1 MKELFAQADR
11 TQEGDR
17 FLCNKRAIRVSRAS
31 CLEYNGR
38 PLRTLWAMAEKDF
51 AERLLRGL
59 LVTCSEISFVAA
71 LLMAVGGA
79 GVLICQCGFWLREGR
94 WTYFTVGNA
103 LGDPPRS
110 TWSGAGQIIEW
121 IWLQPLWAG
130 LFAAGWLALGL
141 SVLLYNAVKKA

>member
-1 MKELFAQADR
+1 
-11 TQEGDR
+11 
-17 FLCNKRAIRVSRAS
+17 
-31 CLEYNGR
+31 
-38 PLRTLWAMAEKDF
+38 MAEKDF

-59 LVTCSEISFVAA
+59 LVPCSEISFVAA
-71 LLMAVGGA
+71 LLMAVGGV

-121 IWLQPLWAG
+121 IWLQPLWAV
-130 LFAAGWLALGL
+130 LFAAGWLALGF
-141 SVLLYNAVKKA
+141 STLLYNAVKKA